1 MKLSKVIK
9 TISIAAIASSL
20 LSCSKNPPAP
30 PDIKYHYSIISA
42 KSATLCVR
50 SEIVSFNPYTIAESK
65 KVEFGE
71 CSNLE
76 GYRVED
82 AKKLYNWMSDV
93 SDWAEAQ
100 KIK

>member
-1 MKLSKVIK
+1 
-9 TISIAAIASSL
+9 
-20 LSCSKNPPAP
+20 
-30 PDIKYHYSIISA
+30 
-42 KSATLCVR
+42 VR